1 MADIEPFY
9 KDLGK
14 RIQGARDRAG
24 LTQQDVADRL
34 IPKVTRASI
43 ANMESGKQRIL
54 CHTLVALSA
63 VLSMQPEE
71 LLPSVTASSA
81 ADEHKEPDGPLKEI
95 ELELTRKLGRR
106 ATTNILTKLDGGR
119 A

>member
-1 MADIEPFY
+1 VADIEPFY

-14 RIQGARDRAG
+14 RIQEARDRAG
-24 LTQQDVADRL
+24 LTQQEVADRL

-43 ANMESGKQRIL
+43 ANMESGKQRVL

-63 VLSMQPEE
+63 VLSTRPEE
-71 LLPSVTASSA
+71 LLPPSGAPRSVEELEAQG
-81 ADEHKEPDGPLKEI
+81 GPFREL
-95 ELELTRKLGRR
+95 ELELTRKIGKR
-106 ATTNILTKLDGGR
+106 ATTNILTKLDRGG